1 MITNIPLCLARA
13 ILCDWLEDMKSIVN
27 LDSAICGKGRNTWLD
42 ILNRFRGAEEVGYS
56 AFDTCSEWI
65 SFRHVRVLECGF
77 PGRQLTRIPMES
89 SAGPLAILASTA
101 RSLRLSNCLA
111 FHWKCMGRW
120 VCCSVK

>member
-56 AFDTCSEWI
+56 AFDTCSDSQFTRMDFIQACE
-65 SFRHVRVLECGF
+65 S
-77 PGRQLTRIPMES
+77 PGMWFSGAATDTYTNGKQRGTIGHTGVN
-89 SAGPLAILASTA
+89 SAVSTP
-101 RSLRLSNCLA
+101 
-111 FHWKCMGRW
+111 
-120 VCCSVK
+120 